1 MAIIEMKVPELA
13 ESITEV
19 TLAQFLISDG
29 DVVEMDQPICEMETD
44 KASQELFAEKAGK
57 VTFVAEEGADLA
69 VGALICTIDTS
80 VAPAPKTEAPAATPE
95 PVAQEKTAPVV
106 EAKKEESYAKGH
118 ASPAASKMITENNLD
133 ASSIQGSGPGGRIT
147 KADVLKAFAEGSATI
162 QQGAEAMVSQS
173 KAFARTESEAK

>member
-80 VAPAPKTEAPAATPE
+80 VAPAPKAEAPAATPKAA
-95 PVAQEKTAPVV
+95 PQE
-106 EAKKEESYAKGH
+106 
-118 ASPAASKMITENNLD
+118 
-133 ASSIQGSGPGGRIT
+133 
-147 KADVLKAFAEGSATI
+147 
-162 QQGAEAMVSQS
+162 
-173 KAFARTESEAK
+173 

>member
-29 DVVEMDQPICEMETD
+29 DVVEMDPNSICEMETD

-80 VAPAPKTEAPAATPE
+80 VAPAPKAEAPAATPKAA
-95 PVAQEKTAPVV
+95 PQEKAAPV
-106 EAKKEESYAKGH
+106 EAAKGR
-118 ASPAASKMITENNLD
+118 KLC
-133 ASSIQGSGPGGRIT
+133 
-147 KADVLKAFAEGSATI
+147 
-162 QQGAEAMVSQS
+162 
-173 KAFARTESEAK
+173 